1 MGARTWVLR
10 DPERQRELLDI
21 IGEAGRIRVTDLAQ
35 RMALSLTCIRN
46 FVNLM
51 QHRGLVCSGYDITMR
66 LAPRSGTPRVA
77 WLPNTTRLGR
87 RIKPRPIGFTKR
99 ASGAYVYPY
108 APTGTP
114 TAWAGRIQ
122 VMAVVGRAML
132 GSAV

>member
-1 MGARTWVLR
+1 MSARTWVLR

-35 RMALSLTCIRN
+35 RMALSLSCIRN

-87 RIKPRPIGFTKR
+87 RIKPRPIGFTRSSASR
-99 ASGAYVYPY
+99 AAPTWPY
-108 APTGTP
+108 RPTGTP
-114 TAWAGRIQ
+114 APDAGRIQ
-122 VMAVVGRAML
+122 MLSVAGR
-132 GSAV
+132 